1 MGALTLTRRVSPETR
16 AVTSAARVGLAA
28 QAITYVTLAWLT
40 ADIAAGQR
48 SPQANQEGALAEIVS
63 KPGGAVLAVV
73 LAAGFACYSL
83 WRLSEA
89 AFGSSV
95 NHKPVDRVLSLA
107 RGMAYG
113 ALCVTTVLFLT
124 GSRRQGEGQQQATW
138 TARILRHAGGQFV
151 VGFIG
156 VVAVVVGVGM
166 LVEAALGHF
175 ERQLDRRAVP
185 ETIRPAVVALG
196 MFGSFAR
203 ALIVMLAGAL
213 VIDAAVTVNPQ
224 QSTGLD
230 GALRSLAGTTFGPLL
245 LGLVAL
251 GFVAFGLYAGATARW
266 IKT

>member
-1 MGALTLTRRVSPETR
+1 MVGDVCARARRGSSSTSRFCTRRDKGKPTMGALTLTRRVSPETR

-151 VGFIG
+151 VGSSRCHRRRRRCG
-156 VVAVVVGVGM
+156 HAGRGGA
-166 LVEAALGHF
+166 AAL
-175 ERQLDRRAVP
+175 RAP
-185 ETIRPAVVALG
+185 TR
-196 MFGSFAR
+196 
-203 ALIVMLAGAL
+203 
-213 VIDAAVTVNPQ
+213 
-224 QSTGLD
+224 
-230 GALRSLAGTTFGPLL
+230 
-245 LGLVAL
+245 
-251 GFVAFGLYAGATARW
+251 
-266 IKT
+266 